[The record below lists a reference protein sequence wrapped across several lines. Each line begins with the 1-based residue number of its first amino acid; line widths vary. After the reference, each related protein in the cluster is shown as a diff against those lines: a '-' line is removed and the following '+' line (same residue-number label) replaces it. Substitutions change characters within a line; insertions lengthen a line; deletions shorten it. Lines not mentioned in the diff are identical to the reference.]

1 MSIRSFTGNV
11 GASVRNS
18 VETALN
24 SVKARVSSVTS
35 TVTTAASNV
44 FSGGFVGIND
54 TNIEELKTAIDN
66 YCNTIEDAI
75 AGFNAAA
82 QTDAAYKGAIAEAV
96 SGYILAIK
104 EMLQAYVSQM
114 RIELTNLDGYVAEYK
129 QHVSSMVT
137 DISADAQALRSEA
150 ASIKID

>member
-1 MSIRSFTGNV
+1 MSLRNFAGNV
-11 GASVRNS
+11 AASIQNS
-18 VETALN
+18 VEIALN
-24 SVKARVSSVTS
+24 SVKSRVSSVTS

-44 FSGGFVGIND
+44 FSGGFVGINES
-54 TNIEELKTAIDN
+54 NISELKTAIDN

-82 QTDAAYKGAIAEAV
+82 QTDAAYKGAIAEGV
-96 SGYILAIK
+96 SEYILSIK

-114 RIELTNLDGYVAEYK
+114 RIELTNLDQYVAAYK
-129 QHVSSMVT
+129 QHASSMAT

-150 ASIKID
+150 TSIKID